1 MLSFKSYLKL
11 INEQQ
16 DDMSGWTTHTGT
28 DGRTIKLPPGTRVMG
43 GGKFSNSGV
52 IQSFDQIHQAQNK
65 QSSSTPSPQP
75 TITRDNDEE
84 PDLTTDADLS
94 TVDTSDRDFETPA
107 AEREKRKEQ
116 KLAALRAGSGERLV
130 KKIPGAI
137 GAARRA
143 YYGGNN
149 REAAIV
155 PLVKGI
161 QSIGRHSSNV
171 TGGRTVADLTATGA
185 RSVGSMVNR
194 LNPWSSRLQ
203 SGQPKVSKLTPRD
216 LTVQNL
222 LYPTDQST
230 VAASTQQQ
238 PPKQQV
244 PPMTRSVALA
254 GEPPAPLSPST
265 VARVRTAARE
275 VGASQVTKW
284 Q

>member
-1 MLSFKSYLKL
+1 
-11 INEQQ
+11 
-16 DDMSGWTTHTGT
+16 
-28 DGRTIKLPPGTRVMG
+28 LPPGTRVVG
-43 GGKFSNSGV
+43 RGRFSAGGV
-52 IQSFDQIHQAQNK
+52 IQSFNQIYQAQNR

-75 TITRDNDEE
+75 TITRDDSEE
-84 PDLTTDADLS
+84 PDLS

-171 TGGRTVADLTATGA
+171 TGGRTVADLAATGA
-185 RSVGSMVNR
+185 RSVGSMINR
-194 LNPWSSRLQ
+194 LNPWSSRPQ
-203 SGQPKVSKLTPRD
+203 SGQPKISKLTPRD

-230 VAASTQQQ
+230 APASTEQQ

-254 GEPPAPLSPST
+254 GESPAPLSSNT
-265 VARVRTAARE
+265 LARVRTAARE
-275 VGASQVTKW
+275 VGTSQVTKW